1 VTVPS
6 SWLVISTPLI
16 IKKEEID
23 EGMEK
28 LDEKIKYLDRK
39 ILRLTFY
46 FLYKLL
52 CFLRT
57 AN

>member
-6 SWLVISTPLI
+6 SWLITSTPLI
-16 IKKEEID
+16 IKKEVID

-28 LDEKIKYLDRK
+28 LNEKIKYLDGK

-52 CFLRT
+52 YFLRI

>member
-6 SWLVISTPLI
+6 SWLVISTSLI

-28 LDEKIKYLDRK
+28 LDEKISGRK
-39 ILRLTFY
+39 
-46 FLYKLL
+46 
-52 CFLRT
+52 
-57 AN
+57 NS